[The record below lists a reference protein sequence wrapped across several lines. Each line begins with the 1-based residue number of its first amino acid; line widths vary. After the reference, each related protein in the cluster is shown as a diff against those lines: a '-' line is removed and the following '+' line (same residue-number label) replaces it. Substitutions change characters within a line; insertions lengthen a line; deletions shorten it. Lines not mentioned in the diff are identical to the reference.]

1 MLNRWNFLKTGFYEG
16 IMDDLSTEV
25 SNIILPVPDSH
36 TTMPEISR
44 FSGIIIPNSQDDRAT

>member
-1 MLNRWNFLKTGFYEG
+1 
-16 IMDDLSTEV
+16 MDDLSTEV

>member
-1 MLNRWNFLKTGFYEG
+1 MEVMEG
-16 IMDDLSTEV
+16 LSTEV

-44 FSGIIIPNSQDDRAT
+44 IFGIIIPNPQDDRAT